1 MNKHLKWILEQYKS
15 QKWFVLI
22 MVVLTLLSSVVSI
35 AFPYV
40 FKEMLDLLKDILQFP
55 AKYPEPMQAVY
66 RIIKFCLP
74 SVWLNLLQAFIPGLG
89 VG

>member
-1 MNKHLKWILEQYKS
+1 MNKHLKWILEQYKT

-40 FKEMLDLLKDILQFP
+40 FKEMLDLLKRYITISG
-55 AKYPEPMQAVY
+55 K
-66 RIIKFCLP
+66 I
-74 SVWLNLLQAFIPGLG
+74 S
-89 VG
+89 

>member
-1 MNKHLKWILEQYKS
+1 MNKHIKWILEQYKA

-22 MVVLTLLSSVVSI
+22 MVVLTLLSSIVSI

-55 AKYPEPMQAVY
+55 DKYPEPMREVY
-66 RIIKFCLP
+66 KIIKLLIAIGMAELITGIYPKKFCY
-74 SVWLNLLQAFIPGLG
+74 
-89 VG
+89 